1 MKRFVRKIFNSKES
15 KGEPEVK
22 TPPEYLY
29 EKFQVISDEDNEF
42 RSSDLLDACRTG
54 DEDLARKCL
63 NRGVHPDCFA
73 QRTANSP
80 LHLALYYRHKMIVQL
95 LLRHDANPNWGNVEG
110 STPLHIIA
118 ELKNKENAHKK
129 LIDMFFEICD
139 EQKLKL
145 EINAQDKLGRTPLYT
160 AVAHGCIEFIEILL
174 ERGADPNLA
183 RKGKFSPLHKL
194 VSRFPQN
201 KILFDQFL
209 DICDKKRV
217 EVQVGAQN
225 LLGNSPLHEAVSRDQ
240 RGLINCLLKM
250 GADPNLANNEG
261 STALHIICRR
271 CKANFKY
278 EGLLAYFFEICETLS
293 IKLRVDA
300 QDNLKRTP
308 LHWAMINLLPF
319 DVDILL
325 ARGADLKNFVFP
337 RGSDFHEGLESLQN
351 TVVPPKL
358 KVILASSMMTI
369 VQLLERCGRRT
380 FKLSQG
386 NVKTIIVFFATYGLF
401 ESSTQCL
408 ERLCGDKKFVRSAE
422 TLMIKENLS
431 LYDLICMKPSK
442 AAQEVTCLD
451 YWYFS
456 GTNKL
461 LELPTSEAQ
470 EICALHLCEKMSR
483 EFCRQFAWSRTWP
496 LMRNGLETIVGS
508 MFTGDLI
515 NLELYTV
522 ILAPL
527 KIN

>member
-1 MKRFVRKIFNSKES
+1 MKRFVQKIFNSKES
-15 KGEPEVK
+15 KREPEVK

-63 NRGVHPDCFA
+63 NRGVHPDCLA
-73 QRTANSP
+73 QKTADSP
-80 LHLALYYRHKMIVQL
+80 LHLALHYQHKEIVQL

-110 STPLHIIA
+110 STPLHVIA
-118 ELKNKENAHKK
+118 KLKNKENAHKK
-129 LIDMFFEICD
+129 LIDMFFDVCD
-139 EQKLKL
+139 ERKLKL
-145 EINAQDKLGRTPLYT
+145 KINAQDKMGRTPLYV
-160 AVAHGCIEFIEILL
+160 AVGYGCIKFIKILL
-174 ERGADPNLA
+174 ERGANPNLA
-183 RKGKFSPLHKL
+183 RRGKFSPLHVL
-194 VSRFPQN
+194 VSRYPKN

-217 EVQVGAQN
+217 EVQIDAQN
-225 LLGNSPLHEAVSRDQ
+225 SLGNTTLHIAVSRDQ
-240 RGLINCLLKM
+240 RSLINCLLKM

-271 CKANFKY
+271 CKADFIY
-278 EGLLAYFFEICETLS
+278 EGLLAYFFEICEALR
-293 IKLRVDA
+293 IKLQVDA

-308 LHWAMINLLPF
+308 LHWAVMNLLPF
-319 DVDILL
+319 DVNILL

-337 RGSDFHEGLESLQN
+337 RGSDFHEELESLRN
-351 TVVPPKL
+351 TVVPPKF

-369 VQLLERCGRRT
+369 VELLERSGRRT
-380 FKLSQG
+380 FKLSQE
-386 NVKTIIVFFATYGLF
+386 NVKTILVFFAIYGLF
-401 ESSTQCL
+401 ERPTQCL
-408 ERLCGDKKFVRSAE
+408 ERLYGDKEFVRSAK

-431 LYDLICMKPSK
+431 LYDLICMKPSE
-442 AAQEVTCLD
+442 AAKKVTCLD
-451 YWYFS
+451 YLYLS

-461 LELPTSEAQ
+461 LELPTPEAQ
-470 EICALHLCEKMSR
+470 EICALNLCEKMSR
-483 EFCRQFAWSRTWP
+483 EFFRRFAWSRTWL

-508 MFTGDLI
+508 LFSGNLN
-515 NLELYTV
+515 NLELWTV